1 MNTLIFDIQAVILG
15 IGIIIF
21 FVLSLKYGIKLL
33 MLRGIKKI
41 QEMPLRHVVGFTIE
55 FLWVISFAFLI
66 IYEFFGN
73 NLIDNTSFGALVFRP
88 LILLSSV
95 WHYMSMRFGYYNE
108 LEIKKKIQKAEEAT
122 PWMKTQ
128 I

>member
-1 MNTLIFDIQAVILG
+1 MNTLIFDIQALILG

-21 FVLSLKYGIKLL
+21 FALSLKYGIKLTI
-33 MLRGIKKI
+33 LRGAKRI
-41 QEMPLRHVVGFTIE
+41 QEIPMRHLLGFSIE
-55 FLWVISFAFLI
+55 FLWIISFAFLI

-95 WHYMSMRFGYYNE
+95 WHYISMRFGYYNE
-108 LEIKKKIQKAEEAT
+108 LEIKKKIQKAEEAV
-122 PWMKTQ
+122 PWAKTQ

>member
-1 MNTLIFDIQAVILG
+1 MNTLLFDIQALILG

-21 FVLSLKYGIKLL
+21 FAFSLKYGIKLL

-41 QEMPLRHVVGFTIE
+41 KEMPLRHILGFTIE
-55 FLWVISFAFLI
+55 FLWIISFAFLI

-88 LILLSSV
+88 LILLSSIL
-95 WHYMSMRFGYYNE
+95 HYISMRFGYYNE

-122 PWMKTQ
+122 LWMKTQ